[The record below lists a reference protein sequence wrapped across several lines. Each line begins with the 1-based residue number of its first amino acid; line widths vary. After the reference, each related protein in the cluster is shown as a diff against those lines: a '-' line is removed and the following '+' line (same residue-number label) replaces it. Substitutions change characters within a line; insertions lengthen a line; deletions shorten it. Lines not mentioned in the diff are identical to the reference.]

1 MPEVAITRP
10 DPSDTARNFNP
21 SLYRRAYEQRR
32 TVSQMLEADDPSH
45 TYAAEEN
52 PLGLD
57 AFERVLRADQIIVRD
72 MPDSGIRATTWEE
85 MHSSDQR
92 KAMLP
97 ELMSRYYRRAARLTP
112 QQKHLLTTIDE
123 ATLTPQKR
131 AVLLGGDAAVGGLVN
146 PWYDAPEIRAPR
158 LVPPIP
164 LDAIVARV
172 TALDTDAYRTLY
184 IVDDLSTDAYRM
196 KRVGEGD
203 EIPATS
209 LVTGEHTIRIQKY
222 GRAIRATYEQLRRQ
236 RIDRI
241 AFLIARMAV
250 MAEKDKVVDAL
261 KTVVNGD
268 GNANTSATVI
278 AMRSGSYPTGALD
291 PAATVGTLTL
301 KAWQT
306 FKLRFSL
313 TYAPDVVIGTET
325 TLTQLLNLP
334 VGQGAG
340 VIPLGLM
347 PANAFGVVG
356 PINDYLAGGV
366 RYGLLSSS
374 DITDLQL
381 IAFQSDMTLEMVT
394 EIGGNVSEVE
404 RYINNQTQLLT
415 LTEVVGWGVIDP
427 NSSKILNIN
436 A

>member
-1 MPEVAITRP
+1 MPEPVITRP
-10 DPSDTARNFNP
+10 DPRDTAANFGP
-21 SLYRRAYEQRR
+21 ALYRRAYEQRR
-32 TVSQMLEADDPSH
+32 TVSQMLEADDP
-45 TYAAEEN
+45 TDTRDEN
-52 PLGLD
+52 DPLRAID
-57 AFERVLRADQIIVRD
+57 AFERVLAVEGIIVHD
-72 MPDSGIRATTWEE
+72 MPDSGVRGTTWEE
-85 MHSSDQR
+85 MHASDQR

-97 ELMSRYYRRAARLTP
+97 ELMARFYRRAARLSPAAKQILATV
-112 QQKHLLTTIDE
+112 DE

-131 AVLLGGDAAVGGLVN
+131 ATLLSGDAAVGGLVN

-158 LVPPIP
+158 LVPPVP

-172 TALDTDAYRTLY
+172 TALDGEGYRTLY
-184 IVDDLSTDAYRM
+184 IVDDLATDAYRM
-196 KRVGEGD
+196 KRVGEGA

-209 LVTGEHTIRIQKY
+209 LVTGEHNIRIQKY

-250 MAEKDKVVDAL
+250 MAEKDKVNDAV
-261 KTVVNGD
+261 KTVISGD
-268 GNANTSATVI
+268 GNANTASVVI
-278 AMRSGSYPTGALD
+278 AQTNLHPTS
-291 PAATVGTLTL
+291 PAGTLTL
-301 KAWQT
+301 RAWQT

-313 TYAPDVVIGTET
+313 TYAPDVVLGTEAS
-325 TLTQLLNLP
+325 LTQLLNLP
-334 VGQGAG
+334 VGSGAG

-366 RYGLLSSS
+366 RYGLLSVA
-374 DITDLQL
+374 DGLTDLQL
-381 IAFQSDMTLEMVT
+381 VSFQSDMTLEMVT
-394 EIGGNVSEVE
+394 EVGGNVSEVE

-415 LTEVVGWGVIDP
+415 LTEVVGWGIIDP